1 MAASTPLPKS
11 VGVGQDWGPGR
22 WGVVGWAAG
31 DEEGKIGRDCRTETG
46 TETETQKQGDTAE
59 KGAIHRP
66 RERERCREADRQESG
81 ESKINRERRRARHR
95 DTERRG

>member
-11 VGVGQDWGPGR
+11 VGVGQDRGPGR

-46 TETETQKQGDTAE
+46 TETER
-59 KGAIHRP
+59 HS
-66 RERERCREADRQESG
+66 ERL
-81 ESKINRERRRARHR
+81 RH
-95 DTERRG
+95 TRRGTQRVTTQRKAESEMERQAE

>member
-46 TETETQKQGDTAE
+46 TETER
-59 KGAIHRP
+59 HS
-66 RERERCREADRQESG
+66 ERLT
-81 ESKINRERRRARHR
+81 HTPR
-95 DTERRG
+95 DTESHNTEKGRVRDGETSRTRGRETERAQSSTFVPSTS